1 MHIYD
6 MRLMIQ
12 VYEIYIYGIYI
23 YIFIYMLHKSNLN
36 NSVSVLKYFP
46 SF

>member
-23 YIFIYMLHKSNLN
+23 YIFIYMLHKSKPN
-36 NSVSVLKYFP
+36 NSVLVLKYFP
-46 SF
+46 LF